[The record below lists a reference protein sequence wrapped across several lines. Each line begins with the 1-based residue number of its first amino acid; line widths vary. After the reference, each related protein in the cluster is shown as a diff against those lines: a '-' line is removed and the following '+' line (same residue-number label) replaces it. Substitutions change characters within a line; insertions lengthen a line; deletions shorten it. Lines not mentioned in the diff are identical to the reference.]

1 MDAFRVCSHEEQF
14 NTAAAILNKYDDNG
28 RQILLAAQMQSGK
41 TGVYLTLSVMML
53 ELRRV
58 KRVIIIC
65 GSNETELH
73 KQLLKSCDDIVE
85 KYAASHGA
93 ERETVVARLRP
104 AIEAYKSTGAAGLSA
119 AGRIDRDTLVVWDE
133 SHYAQTTRNLPFKF
147 LQQSGLSVSGTERSD
162 ALWAAKQ
169 SYFLSVSAT
178 PFAEYSD
185 SYNPENLPRICRS
198 IVSHKPSQYYRGV
211 KYYAENDAIH
221 AAFSIRDH
229 ADDFTALVARFATA
243 KKYALIRSRNLGVVR
258 ACCDAAGVAYK
269 EYTSKSKELT
279 DLDALNTAPDRFT
292 VIGLKGMCRMGK
304 VVPKKHMAFVYE
316 ETKQANTD
324 CILQSFLGR
333 MCGYPSDMNPYPD
346 VPTQIFV
353 PDCFLKTNKRFGV
366 SEMERYIRFT
376 NGEIIMPTKASC
388 LSPLPMTSG
397 QYTLQVRWVP
407 FTALEEAADADDPED
422 ALSCVKAAC
431 ARDRKLK
438 DGTFVIKKRSLLS
451 DDEREAYIRL
461 AMTFLAE
468 NQYPDTVQHEAAL
481 AILGGAESTKYVE
494 FPIHSTY
501 SDKHRHDLA
510 AAAAAGERFG
520 TFKDSRKPESIE
532 DDDEDS
538 TASTASTASDPS
550 SVVKYFKFYRCVDG
564 FYISGFT
571 DAASPETD
579 RDIKAHIVKTTGKE
593 VWNPETDSLVPTQV
607 LSIIHT
613 ADNLIEQIGILP
625 PTAQRTLFIHKS
637 LAANAEVS
645 ALVAQIARKSAT
657 GKGGKNW
664 PKRETANRKDY
675 ERFVLPAGLI
685 IRIDTTTTTT
695 IVTKIVVRVI
705 EDGVSRELDTNTVT
719 TESKYSESIRLP
731 YGGPCSGPCG
741 GAGAASD

>member
-1 MDAFRVCSHEEQF
+1 MDVFRVCSKTEQF
-14 NTAAAILNKYDDNG
+14 NTAAAILSKYDMSG
-28 RQILLAAQMQSGK
+28 RQVLLAAQMQSGK
-41 TGVYLTLSVMML
+41 TGVYLTLAVMML
-53 ELRRV
+53 ILGRV

-73 KQLLKSCDDIVE
+73 KQLLKSCDEIVA
-85 KYAASHGA
+85 KFAASRGA
-93 ERETVVARLRP
+93 DKDTIVARLRP
-104 AIEAYKSTGAAGLSA
+104 AIEAYKSTGATGLRA
-119 AGRIDRDTLVVWDE
+119 AGRIDRNTLLVWDE
-133 SHYAQTTRNLPFKF
+133 SHFAQTTRNLPFKF
-147 LQQSGLSVSGTERSD
+147 LQESGLSVSGTEMSD
-162 ALWAAKQ
+162 ALWAAKD

-185 SYNPENLPRICRS
+185 SYNPEYLDRMRRM
-198 IVSHKPSQYYRGV
+198 IVLHVPSPLYRGV
-211 KYYAENDAIH
+211 KYYADNNAIH
-221 AAFSIRDH
+221 PALSVRDH
-229 ADDFTALVARFATA
+229 ADDFTALVTRFATA

-279 DLDALNTAPDRFT
+279 DLDTLNTEPERFT

-333 MCGYPSDMNPYPD
+333 MCGHDSYPD

-353 PDCFLKTNKRFGV
+353 PDCFLKVNKRFGV

-388 LSPLPMTSG
+388 LGPIHTTSG

-407 FTALEEAADADDPED
+407 FTALEDAADVEDPED

-438 DGTFVIKKRSLLS
+438 DGKFVIKKRSNLS
-451 DDEREAYIRL
+451 DDERESYIRL
-461 AMTFLAE
+461 AITFLAE

-481 AILGGAESTKYVE
+481 AILSRAESTKYVE

-501 SDKHRHDLA
+501 SDKHQHYLA

-520 TFKDSRKPESIE
+520 TFKDSRKPEAE
-532 DDDEDS
+532 NDDGEDS
-538 TASTASTASDPS
+538 TASTASEASL
-550 SVVKYFKFYRCVDG
+550 VVKYFKFYRCVDG

-571 DAASPETD
+571 DVASPETD
-579 RDIKAHIVKTTGKE
+579 RDIKAHIVKTTGNE
-593 VWNPETDSLVPTQV
+593 VWNPAIDTIVPPQV

-613 ADNLIEQIGILP
+613 ADNLIEQIGLLP

-637 LAANAEVS
+637 LVANTEVS
-645 ALVAQIARKSAT
+645 ALVAQIARKSAP

-695 IVTKIVVRVI
+695 VVTKTVVLVI
-705 EDGVSRELDTNTVT
+705 EDGETTELDSHTVT
-719 TESKYSESIRLP
+719 TASKSKYSESIRLACGDP
-731 YGGPCSGPCG
+731 CRGPSG

>member
-1 MDAFRVCSHEEQF
+1 
-14 NTAAAILNKYDDNG
+14 
-28 RQILLAAQMQSGK
+28 
-41 TGVYLTLSVMML
+41 
-53 ELRRV
+53 
-58 KRVIIIC
+58 
-65 GSNETELH
+65 
-73 KQLLKSCDDIVE
+73 
-85 KYAASHGA
+85 
-93 ERETVVARLRP
+93 
-104 AIEAYKSTGAAGLSA
+104 
-119 AGRIDRDTLVVWDE
+119 
-133 SHYAQTTRNLPFKF
+133 
-147 LQQSGLSVSGTERSD
+147 
-162 ALWAAKQ
+162 
-169 SYFLSVSAT
+169 
-178 PFAEYSD
+178 
-185 SYNPENLPRICRS
+185 
-198 IVSHKPSQYYRGV
+198 
-211 KYYAENDAIH
+211 
-221 AAFSIRDH
+221 
-229 ADDFTALVARFATA
+229 
-243 KKYALIRSRNLGVVR
+243 
-258 ACCDAAGVAYK
+258 
-269 EYTSKSKELT
+269 
-279 DLDALNTAPDRFT
+279 
-292 VIGLKGMCRMGK
+292 MGK

-316 ETKQANTD
+316 ESKQANTD

-333 MCGYPSDMNPYPD
+333 MCGHDSYPD

-353 PDCFLKTNKRFGV
+353 PEGFLKVNKRFGV

-376 NGEIIMPTKASC
+376 DGEIIMPTKASC
-388 LSPLPMTSG
+388 LGPLPMTGG

-407 FTALEEAADADDPED
+407 FTALEEAADAEDPED

-468 NQYPDTVQHEAAL
+468 NQYPDTVQHTAAL
-481 AILGGAESTKYVE
+481 AILGGAESTKHVE

-532 DDDEDS
+532 DDDDEDS
-538 TASTASTASDPS
+538 TASTASEPS

-571 DAASPETD
+571 DEASPETD

-593 VWNPETDSLVPTQV
+593 VWNPATDSLVPTQV
-607 LSIIHT
+607 LSIVHT
-613 ADNLIEQIGILP
+613 ADNLIEQIGLLP

-645 ALVAQIARKSAT
+645 TLVAQIARKSAT

-705 EDGVSRELDTNTVT
+705 EDGVSTELDTNTVT
-719 TESKYSESIRLP
+719 TESKTKHAESIRV
-731 YGGPCSGPCG
+731 PCG